1 MERRSNLNEA
11 FTVRCPASLVK
22 VEFAAYRPLRG
33 DGLGTM
39 FPVGPEAGERGG
51 GHFGHQHDDLDRLQL
66 VGCFSGFR
74 GCEKPTCHFS
84 CNLYLISSNPVSCI
98 RPAIHL

>member
-1 MERRSNLNEA
+1 MPLP
-11 FTVRCPASLVK
+11 CPASPK
-22 VEFAAYRPLRG
+22 VELAVRRPPRG

-84 CNLYLISSNPVSCI
+84 FNL
-98 RPAIHL
+98 